1 MRFPGFPLYETLM
14 HPLGIETR
22 HYDLLA
28 DQNWQ
33 IDLKQMESLID
44 EKTAGIVVNNPNN
57 PTGAVYSREHL
68 EAILRLA
75 HTYRVPIIADEIY
88 GDMVFG
94 GAQFFPMHTLEPK
107 IPMLTC
113 DGISKR

>member
-1 MRFPGFPLYETLM
+1 M
-14 HPLGIETR
+14 HPLGVEPR

-28 DQNWQ
+28 DQDWQ
-33 IDLKQMESLID
+33 VDLKQMESLID
-44 EKTAGIVVNNPNN
+44 EHTVAIVINNPNN
-57 PTGAVYSREHL
+57 PTGAVYSRSHL
-68 EAILRLA
+68 EDILRLA

-94 GAQFFPMHTLEPK
+94 GAQFHPMHTLEPK
-107 IPMLTC
+107 VPILTC